1 MPNVVINGV
10 TFRYAMMMPLI
21 RPIMAPITHTI
32 STTRMIGM
40 VAISGNTLFALSM
53 DCNNVAAI
61 TAAKPT

>member
-1 MPNVVINGV
+1 
-10 TFRYAMMMPLI
+10 MMIPLI